1 MSDFFKLNSMKTPFT
16 TEQFFEVFKNYNS
29 GIFPTQIFLFFLGLL
44 LFFLVTSKIKR
55 KNNYIGVILG
65 LLWIWTGLVYHIIY
79 FTEINKVALVFGS
92 MFILEGIFILIETFR
107 KNCFEFTFKKG
118 TDGYTGYFIM
128 FFGLILYPLIG
139 YLTEGDPKTVISLG
153 LPCPSTI
160 FTFGLFILSSSSLK
174 KYLLIIPV
182 LWSLIGLSAAI
193 NFGVYQDFML
203 IISAIVTLILVFRKR

>member
-1 MSDFFKLNSMKTPFT
+1 MKTPFT

-65 LLWIWTGLVYHIIY
+65 LFWIWTGLVYHIIY

-107 KNCFEFTFKKG
+107 KNSFEFTFKKG

>member
-1 MSDFFKLNSMKTPFT
+1 MKTPFT

-29 GIFPTQIFLFFLGLL
+29 GIFPMQIFLFFLGLL
-44 LFFLVTSKIKR
+44 LLFLVASKIKR

-65 LLWIWTGLVYHIIY
+65 LLWIWTGLIYHIIY

-92 MFILEGIFILIETFR
+92 VFILEGILIFIESFR
-107 KNCFEFTFKKG
+107 KNGFEFTFTKG
-118 TDGYTGYFIM
+118 TNGYTGYFLM
-128 FFGLILYPLIG
+128 FFGLILYPMIG
-139 YLTEGDPKTVISLG
+139 YLTEGTSETVISLG

-160 FTFGLFILSSSSLK
+160 FTFGLFVLSSSSLK

-203 IISAIVTLILVFRKR
+203 IISAIVTLILVYRKR